1 MAYGKPAQ
9 PSRPVNL
16 VRSFF
21 SPGHEALRLSLIEE
35 RRQAGLTQTEL
46 AGRLKKPQPFISA
59 IERGIRRVDLVEFCA
74 IMHALG
80 REPIEAFET
89 VYRRFPENI
98 EI

>member
-1 MAYGKPAQ
+1 M
-9 PSRPVNL
+9 RPVKL

-21 SPGHEALRLSLIEE
+21 SPAHDELRLGLIAE
-35 RRQAGLTQTEL
+35 RRKAGLTQTEL

-80 REPIEAFET
+80 REPLEAFET
-89 VYRRFPENI
+89 VYRCFPEHI